1 MRKRKKGSGGGSEAG
16 VSMTPLI
23 DCVFLL
29 LIFFLVTSMIKRYER
44 LIPVTLADPMAAVA
58 AHAEEDV
65 YQLAI
70 GNDGR
75 FYAQA
80 GRGAWGSF
88 EFAPVDDIDEFL
100 DRLLADRG
108 NADAIQVRVDRKVSF
123 QTVIRYQDLLE
134 LRSFRNV
141 RFRVSD
147 RGSELGG

>member
-1 MRKRKKGSGGGSEAG
+1 MRKRKRSGEGAEVLMS
-16 VSMTPLI
+16 PLI

-44 LIPVTLADPMAAVA
+44 LIPITLADPTAAVDT
-58 AHAEEDV
+58 HVEEDV

-75 FYAQA
+75 LYAQA
-80 GRGAWGSF
+80 GRANWGAYHF
-88 EFAPVDDIDEFL
+88 KPVANMSPFL
-100 DRLLADRG
+100 DALLAKGG
-108 NADAIQVRVDRKVSF
+108 NDHPIQVRIDRDVPF